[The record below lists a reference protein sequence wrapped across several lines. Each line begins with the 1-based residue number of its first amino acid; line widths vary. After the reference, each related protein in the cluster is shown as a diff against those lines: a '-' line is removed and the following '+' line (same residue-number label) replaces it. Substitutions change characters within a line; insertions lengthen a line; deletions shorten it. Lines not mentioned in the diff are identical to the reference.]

1 MTPTK
6 LIIGPIDSGLVN
18 NREAFNI
25 DNDAFPTLINAYQW
39 RGRIKRKRGTEFLVR
54 LTRFFNSNLTA
65 YSSPDPVTG
74 LPVSS
79 FALVAG
85 AGNLFTGFVLQ
96 ASGNIVPGSVNIV
109 VGANTY
115 TDPGM
120 AGILVGAP
128 AGSGTI
134 NYATGDITIS
144 GGGAGAVSGTFIY
157 YPGLPVL
164 GLEDFKNRFT
174 AFPGKIGF
182 DTKYAYVI
190 TTTQIVQ
197 SYSVSFYK
205 NLPTGTYPAYVQ
217 KTITNPTRT
226 DWNGETYQQ
235 FWSVNYQGAM
245 WVTNGIDVPFIG
257 THIGMQFKL
266 VSGVVIVTPGNGT
279 TVPAVATITIANHGL
294 VIGDFLFF
302 NEIQGIIGINFQ
314 TGYVTNVVNANTVT
328 VTFSNATL
336 AGAYTSGGIAQY
348 LTNRSDTTIDCIRW
362 YDGDPTN
369 GNATSP
375 TFVTGLGWVNFMPPL
390 SFLSYSINNL
400 PARQYYLVGARMI
413 VPFKDRL
420 LFIGPV
426 VQASTGPPIYLQDT
440 IVYSQNGTA
449 YYTASFPATKDSDVS
464 LPTTQFTAI
473 LVPQDQ
479 TATPSAWFE
488 DQTGF
493 GGFVAAGVDKPAIT
507 VASNEDVL
515 MIGFDPDLQ
524 TKLIYSGNDLVP
536 FNFYQV
542 NSEYGSSST
551 FSAINLDKG
560 VFTTGNRG
568 IVISSQDQV
577 ARIDLDIPDQIFQFN
592 LLNNGNER
600 VTAQR
605 DYINE
610 WIYFTYLANEK
621 PQDTDTTIIYPN
633 QTLFYNY
640 RDASWGIFNECYT
653 HYGQFA
659 VTESLTWA
667 TVGNTYAT
675 WKKWNDPW
683 DNGNSTA
690 AQPDVIG
697 GNQQGFVLKRDVGTG
712 EGTSLSIQSIVGN
725 LVTSLNHGLDE
736 GDFIVIS
743 GAIGT
748 IGTLVN
754 NIVFKVDPPS
764 DVNTFTLNPNIET
777 GTYLG
782 GGLITRL
789 YNPFIQTKQF
799 PAAWSMARKTRIGTQ
814 RYLFTTTS
822 ESEITLLIYL
832 SEDNSNAYN
841 TGPIFPDANAL
852 NSGLIYS
859 TTVFTCPEST
869 NLGLTPA
876 KINLMTP
883 TAITQAQIWH
893 RLNTSLI
900 GDTIQLA
907 ITMSDDQMF
916 EVDEDGES
924 VNATA
929 EIEFHGCVLDITA
942 SQMLV

>member
-6 LIIGPIDSGLVN
+6 LILGPIEHGQVT

-25 DNDAFPTLINAYQW
+25 DNDSFPTLVNAYQW
-39 RGRIKRKRGTEFLVR
+39 RGRIKRKRGTSFLVR

-65 YSSPDPVTG
+65 YSDI
-74 LPVSS
+74 VSFNLS
-79 FALVAG
+79 GG
-85 AGNLFTGFVLQ
+85 AGNLFTGFGLD
-96 ASGNIVPGSVNIV
+96 AAGNIVPGSVSIV

-120 AGILVGAP
+120 AGVLVGSP

-134 NYATGDITIS
+134 NYATGAITIA
-144 GGGAGAVSGTFIY
+144 GGGAGAVRATFIY

-164 GLEDFKNRFT
+164 GLEDFKDDNT
-174 AFPGKIGF
+174 AFPGKIAF
-182 DTKYAYVI
+182 DTTYAYVI
-190 TTTQIVQ
+190 TTGAVPFV
-197 SYSVSFYK
+197 YSVSFYK
-205 NLPTGTYPAYVQ
+205 NVPTGTYPGYVQ

-226 DWNGETYQQ
+226 DWNGDTYQQ
-235 FWSVNYQGAM
+235 FWSTNYQGAM
-245 WVTNGIDVPFIG
+245 WVTNGIDVPFVG
-257 THIGMQFKL
+257 NTIGMQFA
-266 VSGVVIVTPGNGT
+266 
-279 TVPAVATITIANHGL
+279 PAVDIVYVSSTATTITVTITGNVL
-294 VIGDFLFF
+294 VVGDFVFF
-302 NEIQGIIGINFQ
+302 NEWTGANAGTLNFQ
-314 TGYVTNVVNANTVT
+314 TGYVTTVVGTTVT
-328 VTFSNATL
+328 ITIPTATL
-336 AGAYTSGGIAQY
+336 GAGLYFPGIIQY
-348 LTNRSDTTIDCIRW
+348 LTNRSNKLIDCIRW

-390 SFLSYSINNL
+390 SFLNFSIANL
-400 PARQYYLVGARMI
+400 PARQYYLVGCRMI

-420 LFIGPV
+420 LFIGAV
-426 VQASTGPPIYLQDT
+426 VQASTGQAIYLQDT
-440 IVYSQNGTA
+440 VVYSQNGTA
-449 YYTASFPATKDSDVS
+449 YYTASFPATKASDVS
-464 LPTTQFTAI
+464 LPTTQFTAL
-473 LVPQDQ
+473 LVPENQ
-479 TATPSAWFE
+479 TATPSAYFE

-493 GGFVAAGVDKPAIT
+493 GGFISAGVDKPAIT

-536 FNFYQV
+536 FNFYLI
-542 NSEYGSSST
+542 NSEYGASST

-560 VFTTGNRG
+560 VFTLGNRG
-568 IVISSQDQV
+568 IVISSQDQCS
-577 ARIDLDIPDQIFQFN
+577 RIDLEIPDQVFQLN

-610 WIYFTYLANEK
+610 WIYFTYLSNEFSQGTES
-621 PQDTDTTIIYPN
+621 PIIFPN

-640 RDASWGIFNECYT
+640 RDSSWGLFNECYT
-653 HYGQFA
+653 HYGQYA

-667 TVGNTYAT
+667 TIGSKYPT

-683 DNGNSTA
+683 DSGITTA
-690 AQPDVIG
+690 AQPDVIA
-697 GNQQGFVLKRDVGTG
+697 GNQQGFVLVRDDGTG
-712 EGTSLSIQSIVGN
+712 EGTSLSIQSFTGS
-725 LVTSLNHGLDE
+725 LVTSLNHGLNE

-748 IGTLVN
+748 ISTQVN
-754 NIVFKVDPPS
+754 NKVFKVDPPLS
-764 DVNTFTLNPNIET
+764 ESTFTLNPGIGA
-777 GTYLG
+777 GTYVG

-799 PAAWSMARKTRIGTQ
+799 PSAWGLARKSRIGTQ

-822 ESEITLLIYL
+822 ESEVTLLIYL
-832 SEDNSNAYN
+832 SQDDSSSYNS
-841 TGPIFPDANAL
+841 GPIFPSANAL
-852 NSGLIYS
+852 NSGLIY
-859 TTVFTCPEST
+859 TTIVFTCPEST

-876 KINLMTP
+876 NKNLMTP
-883 TAITQAQIWH
+883 TASTQSQLWH
-893 RLNTSLI
+893 RVNTSLI

-907 ITMSDDQMF
+907 ITMSELQMR

-929 EIEFHGCVLDITA
+929 EIEFHGCILDITP
-942 SQMLV
+942 SQLLV